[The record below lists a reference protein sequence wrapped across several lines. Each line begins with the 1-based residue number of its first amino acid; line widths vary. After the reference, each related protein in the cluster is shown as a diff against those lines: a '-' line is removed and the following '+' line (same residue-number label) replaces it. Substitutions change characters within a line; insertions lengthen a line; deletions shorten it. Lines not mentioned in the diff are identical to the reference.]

1 LKYNEAMRRRGFI
14 RRISLG
20 FALTLGSLV
29 LSDSAQAAGLPD
41 GPNIS
46 WHTGRP
52 IVSYWCGPT
61 LTDAVAQQMA
71 EGGWNLVWCNEQN
84 LDVAQR
90 HGLRAQIQDELLT
103 PATLDDPKRLQQL
116 DALIERVRKHPA
128 MYAYYV
134 TDEPSAAQ
142 FPGLGKLVHYLRQR
156 DPAHLAYINLFPT
169 YANNDQL
176 GTKGDAVTAYRE
188 YLQRFVAEV
197 KPALLSY
204 DHYQFSLAGDN
215 PDYFLNLEM
224 VRRASLE
231 AGVPF
236 LNIVQ
241 ASTWAPKV
249 MRVPG
254 AEEMRFLVYT
264 TLAYGAQGISYY
276 IYSCANHL
284 GGIANADG
292 TPTELYLP
300 LQKLNREFTIIAS
313 QLQSLHSVGVYH
325 AGMLPPG
332 AVPLPADSAIQI
344 NPSIPPAEYKKSDR
358 AKGVLLGCFGVSD
371 KNRNQVTHAVVV
383 NLDYKNEI
391 TITLRGAAAL
401 EVFDAANGK
410 WSGAG
415 RKQMALRL
423 EGGSGKLVR
432 LK

>member
-1 LKYNEAMRRRGFI
+1 MRRRGFI
-14 RRISLG
+14 RRFSLRFG
-20 FALTLGSLV
+20 FALGSFILANGV
-29 LSDSAQAAGLPD
+29 NAAAPTELAD
-41 GPNIS
+41 VS
-46 WHTGRP
+46 WKVGRP

-61 LTDAVAQQMA
+61 LTDAVAKQMA

-90 HGLRAQIQDELLT
+90 HGLRAQIQDGLLT
-103 PATLDDPKRLQQL
+103 PATLDDPKRLEQL
-116 DALIERVRKHPA
+116 DAFIERVRKHPA
-128 MYAYYV
+128 MYAYYI

-142 FPGLGKLVHYLRQR
+142 FSGLGKLVGYLKQR

-169 YANNDQL
+169 YANNEQL
-176 GTKGDAVTAYRE
+176 GAKGDTVTAYRE

-204 DHYQFSLAGDN
+204 DHDQFSLAGDN

-231 AGVPF
+231 ARVPF

-254 AEEMRFLVYT
+254 PDEMRYLVYT

-276 IYSCANHL
+276 IYTCANHL

-300 LQKLNREFTIIAS
+300 LQKLNREFVAIAS
-313 QLQSLHSVGVYH
+313 QIQSLQSVGVYH

-332 AVPLPADSAIQI
+332 AVPLPEDTAFQI
-344 NPSIPPAEYKKSDR
+344 DPPLTSIDYKKSER
-358 AKGVLLGCFGVSD
+358 AKGVLLGCFGVPG
-371 KNRNQVTHAVVV
+371 NNHIQATHAVVV
-383 NLDYKNEI
+383 NLDYKNSM
-391 TITLRGAAAL
+391 TITLRGANAL
-401 EVFDAANGK
+401 ELFDASNGT
-410 WSGAG
+410 WSGSG
-415 RKQMALRL
+415 NKRMELKLQ
-423 EGGSGKLVR
+423 GGSGKLVR